1 MTQSSQSPERATR
14 PRLVSRK
21 RITRH
26 AAAAVLAGLVLL
38 ASGAAGVAVRI
49 FSMTD
54 PSPATGS
61 ARVIAQGI
69 APLVGE
75 EVVWRAVRYQAQ
87 PRSSAAIAESPL
99 SFLIASD
106 EPLLLSNDDPDTA
119 EEDLVP
125 EARIAPGEA
134 MMVRAGTLQQRASVT
149 DAITEYIAMELVRV
163 TDAGNVVDG
172 EVLFT
177 SNPFVSAGTTADLEF
192 DLDLV
197 SAVLA
202 DSDSTII
209 PDTGQSVAIL
219 ATDGAIDVI
228 PSGGRRR
235 TLQVGE
241 GDVFSGELEIRPAS
255 APLPGNAK
263 QLIATQSA
271 PNGGA
276 TFVAAVVGPEIPP
289 AVQVQQPIV
298 EVVPPTEAPVFIP
311 PTETPIPEPPTPEP
325 TPEPTVEPTPT
336 MAPEPTVEPT
346 WTPEPVLDTDQD
358 GLADRDETQY
368 QTSPRNPDT
377 DGDLLSDGDEV
388 YVYGTLP
395 YNPNTD
401 GDGCW
406 DGYEAT
412 EGFNPFVQDCYI
424 VE

>member
-1 MTQSSQSPERATR
+1 MTQSSHSPVQTER
-14 PRLVSRK
+14 PRRASRM
-21 RITRH
+21 RLTRH
-26 AAAAVLAGLVLL
+26 AAAALLAGFVLIG
-38 ASGAAGVAVRI
+38 SGAIGVAVQV
-49 FSMTD
+49 FSITD

-75 EVVWRAVRYQAQ
+75 QVVWRAVRYQAQ
-87 PRSSAAIAESPL
+87 PRSSALVAASPL

-106 EPLLLSNDDPDTA
+106 QPLLLSNDDPDTA

-125 EARIAPGEA
+125 EARLAPGEA
-134 MMVRAGTLQQRASVT
+134 MMVRDGTLQQRASVT
-149 DAITEYIAMELVRV
+149 DATTEYIAMELVLA
-163 TDAGNVVDG
+163 DQAGNVVDG
-172 EVLFT
+172 QVLFT
-177 SNPFVSAGTTADLEF
+177 SSPFVSAGTTADLEF

-241 GDVFSGELEIRPAS
+241 GDVFTGEIEIRPAS

-263 QLIATQSA
+263 QLIASQSA

-289 AVQVQQPIV
+289 AVQVQQP
-298 EVVPPTEAPVFIP
+298 VVDVIPPTPTETPVFVP
-311 PTETPIPEPPTPEP
+311 PTETPIPEVPTPEP
-325 TPEPTVEPTPT
+325 TLEPTPT
-336 MAPEPTVEPT
+336 STPEPTPEPT
-346 WTPEPVLDTDQD
+346 WTPEPVLDSDQD
-358 GLADRDETQY
+358 GLADRDEAQY
-368 QTSPRNPDT
+368 QTSPRIADT

-424 VE
+424 IE

>member
-1 MTQSSQSPERATR
+1 MTHSNHAAVQAAR
-14 PRLVSRK
+14 PRSASRK
-21 RITRH
+21 RIARH
-26 AAAAVLAGLVLL
+26 LAAATLAGLVLIG
-38 ASGAAGVAVRI
+38 SGAAGVAVRL
-49 FSMTD
+49 FSISD

-69 APLVGE
+69 APLFGE
-75 EVVWRAVRYQAQ
+75 EVVWRAVRYVAQ
-87 PRSSAAIAESPL
+87 PRTSALAADSPL

-106 EPLLLSNDDPDTA
+106 EPLLLSNDDPATV
-119 EEDLVP
+119 EEDLAP
-125 EARIAPGEA
+125 EARLAPGEA
-134 MMVRAGTLQQRASVT
+134 LMVRAGTKQQRASVT
-149 DAITEYIAMELVRV
+149 ETSTEYIAMELVRV
-163 TDAGNVVDG
+163 SEASAVVDG
-172 EVLFT
+172 QVLFV
-177 SNPFVSAGTTADLEF
+177 SNPFVSGGSTPDLDF

-202 DSDSTII
+202 DSDSTVI

-241 GDVFSGELEIRPAS
+241 GDVFTGEIEIRPAES
-255 APLPGNAK
+255 GSPGNAK
-263 QLIATQSA
+263 QLIASQPA
-271 PNGGA
+271 PGGGA

-289 AVQVQQPIV
+289 AQAPQTVIEVIPPI
-298 EVVPPTEAPVFIP
+298 EAPVFIP
-311 PTETPIPEPPTPEP
+311 PTETPVVEIPTPEPTIEPTPEP
-325 TPEPTVEPTPT
+325 TPTSPPKP
-336 MAPEPTVEPT
+336 APEPT
-346 WTPEPVLDTDQD
+346 WTPEPIIDTDQD
-358 GLADRDETQY
+358 GLADSDEMQY
-368 QTSPRNPDT
+368 QTSPRIPDT

-424 VE
+424 IE